1 MQLELRRTSDSL
13 KATFLPTK
21 YLNQWEATLMSSAS
35 YPADVPQHNYGVKE
49 ERGSNANTA
58 DYEQYCTHKTN
69 VLSSVFQTEK

>member
-1 MQLELRRTSDSL
+1 
-13 KATFLPTK
+13 
-21 YLNQWEATLMSSAS
+21 MSSAS